1 MQKNR
6 DMKVFS
12 NRKYAEQIEEA
23 RKEAAAEVKGYYE
36 NREENY
42 NKYLEIVASQTK
54 GMVEIQPLG
63 QVDRQRL
70 KEIYLSSGPLYG
82 VINKI
87 ANAVSYCS
95 KFLELIDKATGK
107 EVTNHFIVDL
117 LTRPND
123 RYTRAKYFYG
133 AATNRLL
140 FGDGWNYVP
149 KGIGKNRN
157 PKEMYLIPSDVV
169 GVKHGSWEEL
179 FEGLV
184 IDGKEIRAEDVFE
197 NFSYN
202 LDDRSF
208 FGISKASIAA
218 NYLTVI
224 DRAVGREATAL
235 KNGGAANLIAPA
247 AMDVPALPADIA
259 DTESR
264 LNKSSNAN
272 KSLMVK
278 IPVAVHTLGD
288 KPADLSILESHKDAV
303 TALCFV
309 YEIPVDLYYGQAKY
323 ENAKEAKKALYESA
337 AIPFLEEWGED
348 FLSYLKLS
356 GKYELRV
363 NVDKIDVLQ
372 EDPYAAGKNMAEIGA
387 FSTNE
392 IREACGWGPIADPWA
407 NEVRLPLGVQLG
419 GDPTDFSEV

>member
-1 MQKNR
+1 
-6 DMKVFS
+6 MKVLS
-12 NRKYAEQIEEA
+12 NRKYAEQIAEA
-23 RKEAAAEVKGYYE
+23 RREAQAEVKGYYE
-36 NREENY
+36 NREEDY
-42 NKYLEIVASQTK
+42 NKYLEIVAAQTR

-63 QVDRQRL
+63 QVDRQKL
-70 KEIYLSSGPLYG
+70 KAIYLSSGPLYG

-95 KFLELIDKATGK
+95 KFLELIDKSSGK
-107 EVTNHFIVDL
+107 EVTKHFIVDL

-140 FGDGWNYVP
+140 FGDGWNYCPV
-149 KGIGKNRN
+149 GVGKSRN
-157 PKEMYLIPSDVV
+157 PKEMYLIPSDKV
-169 GVKHGSWEEL
+169 GAKHGDWAHL
-179 FEGLV
+179 FDGIV
-184 IDGKEIRAEDVFE
+184 IAGKEIKAEDVFE
-197 NFSYN
+197 NFAYN
-202 LDDRSF
+202 LDDTSF
-208 FGISKASIAA
+208 FGVSKASIAA

-247 AMDVPALPADIA
+247 AMDVPALPSDVA
-259 DTESR
+259 DTEDR

-278 IPVAVHTLGD
+278 IPVAVHSLGD

-356 GKYELRV
+356 DKYELRV
-363 NVDKIDVLQ
+363 NTDKIDVLQ
-372 EDPYAAGKNMAEIGA
+372 EDPYAVGENMAKIGA
-387 FSTNE
+387 FTTNE
-392 IREACGWGPIADPWA
+392 IREACGWERIPDAWAD
-407 NEVRLPLGVQLG
+407 EVRLPLGVQLG
-419 GDPTDFSEV
+419 GDPEDFTEI

>member
-1 MQKNR
+1 MR
-6 DMKVFS
+6 DK
-12 NRKYAEQIEEA
+12 KYAEVIAEA
-23 RKEAAAEVKGYYE
+23 RAEAEAEVKGYYE
-36 NREENY
+36 NREEEY
-42 NKYLEIVASQTK
+42 NKYLEIVASQTR
-54 GMVEIQPLG
+54 GMIEIQPLG
-63 QVDRQRL
+63 QLDRKKL

-87 ANAVSYCS
+87 ANAVAYCARY
-95 KFLELIDKATGK
+95 LELTDKATGK

-123 RYTRAKYFYG
+123 RFTRAKYFYG
-133 AATNRLL
+133 VATNRLL
-140 FGDGWNYVP
+140 FGDAWNYCPQGV
-149 KGIGKNRN
+149 GKNRN

-169 GVKHGSWEEL
+169 GVKHGDWSQL
-179 FEGLV
+179 FEGLK
-184 IDGKEIRAEDVFE
+184 IAGQEIRAEYVFE

-202 LDDRSF
+202 LDDTSF
-208 FGISKASIAA
+208 FGVSKASVAA

-224 DRAVGREATAL
+224 DRAIGREATAL
-235 KNGGAANLIAPA
+235 KNGGAANVIAPA
-247 AMDVPALPADIA
+247 AMDVPALPQDVA
-259 DTESR
+259 DTEER

-278 IPVAVHTLGD
+278 IPIAVHSLGN
-288 KPADLSILESHKDAV
+288 KPTDLSILESHKDAV

-356 GKYELRV
+356 GKYELKV
-363 NVDKIDVLQ
+363 NTDKIDVLQ
-372 EDPYAAGKNMAEIGA
+372 EDPYSVGENMAKIGA
-387 FSTNE
+387 FTTNE
-392 IREACGWGPIADPWA
+392 IREACGWERIADSWA
-407 NEVRLPLGVQLG
+407 DEVRLPLGVQLG
-419 GDPTDFSEV
+419 GDPTDFGEV